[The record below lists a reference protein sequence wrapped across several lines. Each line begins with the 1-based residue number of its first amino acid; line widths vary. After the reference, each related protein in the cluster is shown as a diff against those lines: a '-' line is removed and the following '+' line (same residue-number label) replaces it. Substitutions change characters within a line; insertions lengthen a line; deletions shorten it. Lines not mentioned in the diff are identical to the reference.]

1 MKIVFFENSS
11 QKGGSLQSLN
21 LICKHLA
28 SDHSITRVFANY
40 DKGEIEEP
48 KNQRNVYISKQ
59 KKLSHYLTAIC
70 LKVNSYLNFSMFVKL
85 SEIFEHSQVEKFRK
99 VLESESPDLIVFNNP
114 PHIDRQA
121 IKAAEMHSAKKI
133 CHLRLSIFDSIYK
146 EPYFKSL
153 LDRSVHKYIANSYS
167 IADNWVE
174 NWGLPANKIAVVHNS
189 IDMDQARGKNDAI
202 ENLVKDKTRT
212 HICCVGRINDA
223 KGQEFLINTFMEE
236 KEKLSGFTLTIIGD
250 GRDAERLKSLVKN
263 SDFEEQIKLLGK
275 LDKAKQFMH
284 YFDIAVVPSKF
295 EPFGNV
301 VLEWMN
307 FSVPVIAT
315 NSGGPA
321 EIIAN
326 EKDGLLFEYGDKKSL
341 VEALLRLKND
351 QELYKNIS
359 INALKKIESNFSEST
374 FIDKLKA
381 HYFT

>member
-70 LKVNSYLNFSMFVKL
+70 LKINSYLNFSILVKL
-85 SEIFEHSQVEKFRK
+85 SGIFEHSQVEKFRK
-99 VLESESPDLIVFNNP
+99 VLESENPDLIVFNNP

-153 LDRSVHKYIANSYS
+153 LDGSVHKYVANSYS

-263 SDFEEQIKLLGK
+263 SDFDEQIKLLGK

-326 EKDGLLFEYGDKKSL
+326 ERDGLLFEYGDKKSL

-359 INALKKIESNFSEST
+359 INALKKIESDFSEST
-374 FIDKLKA
+374 FIDKLKT